1 MRQTEAKPE
10 SSYIK
15 IHAVERKTKSA
26 WPGTTKS
33 VQSQKEQNTEKQK
46 KIEIKKE
53 KGGINGGK
61 TKPTKTTL
69 IADTMTSRDEGGRI
83 GSPGVLKSRAGRM
96 LG

>member
-1 MRQTEAKPE
+1 MLSSVKQKAPGQAQQKAYKAK
-10 SSYIK
+10 K
-15 IHAVERKTKSA
+15 NKTQKS
-26 WPGTTKS
+26 K
-33 VQSQKEQNTEKQK
+33 K